1 MEATKKEASS
11 HSVHAEQSV
20 LGGLM
25 LDNKAWH
32 IITAQLTERDFFRK
46 DHQLIFRAIS
56 RLAER
61 QEPFDVVTLS
71 EIMEQAG
78 DLAAINGGLAYLA
91 ILARDTPSAANISS
105 YAKIVHDHSIERQ
118 IAAAAA
124 RNDKTALK
132 RLLDLQENQSKPAER
147 NVFIDDL
154 DSDENLTNIKLIDFL
169 PDDHILK
176 RISKQAAKAYHLPE
190 STVAMMG
197 LAIYS
202 SMTCRKYVVNYPD
215 NINSLPLGLYVLAE
229 QPPGVG
235 KTRCMNL
242 FQSPFFEIHKDS
254 DKKRKRRL
262 AELLSHKELKG
273 ELDQDERDELFDL
286 QNSNLSMFFTTNA
299 TSEGVESVMPD
310 TKGFF
315 SCQSS
320 EQGLTNTLFGKTYS
334 SGAANNDVTLN
345 GFDGAYVNFKRGG
358 RSGYVGQSVGSIVC
372 FAQDGTI
379 KTVLEVSNGTGLA
392 ERFLMI
398 EEPHLLG
405 YRDHLEF
412 NSVSQSLI
420 DEYRFICQFAA
431 DLFDRPLEYDCLSR
445 LMISDA
451 GFEMIA
457 KYKNKIEPELRDFG
471 KYSYPALR
479 GYASKINMQI
489 MKIAA
494 NLHLMNN
501 GFFYSVIS
509 DEFVLIAIKICNQL
523 LKAQLKM
530 LRDKG
535 FIGIKAEYTAI
546 LDYFT
551 EGRAEGSERDI
562 YQNKRYTKPFSEMKG
577 AIAVIKKNLV
587 EMVAAGLLA
596 TRVDMSTGKPKTF
609 YFLAQ

>member
-1 MEATKKEASS
+1 MNGSL
-11 HSVHAEQSV
+11 EQ
-20 LGGLM
+20 
-25 LDNKAWH
+25 
-32 IITAQLTERDFFRK
+32 QLNQLQNSPPERD
-46 DHQLIFRAIS
+46 
-56 RLAER
+56 
-61 QEPFDVVTLS
+61 
-71 EIMEQAG
+71 
-78 DLAAINGGLAYLA
+78 
-91 ILARDTPSAANISS
+91 
-105 YAKIVHDHSIERQ
+105 
-118 IAAAAA
+118 
-124 RNDKTALK
+124 
-132 RLLDLQENQSKPAER
+132 
-147 NVFIDDL
+147 VFINEL
-154 DSDENLTNIKLIDFL
+154 DSDETLSNIKLIDFI

-176 RISKQAAKAYHLPE
+176 RLSKQAAKAYHLPE

-197 LAIYS
+197 LAIFS
-202 SMTCRKYVVNYPD
+202 SMSCRKYVVNYPD
-215 NINSLPLGLYVLAE
+215 NINSLPIGLYVLAE

-235 KTRCMNL
+235 KTRCMSL
-242 FQSPFFEIHKDS
+242 FQTPFFEIHKGS

-262 AELLSHKELKG
+262 AELLEQKERTD
-273 ELDQDERDELFDL
+273 ELCQDDRDELFQL
-286 QNSNLSMFFTTNA
+286 QNSSLSMFFTTNA

-334 SGAANNDVTLN
+334 TGAANNDVTLN

-372 FAQDGTI
+372 FSQDGTI
-379 KTVLEVSNGTGLA
+379 KTVLEVSQGTGLA

-405 YRDHLEF
+405 YRDHLDV
-412 NSVSQSLI
+412 NYVSQALI
-420 DEYRFICQFAA
+420 DEYRFICQFAV
-431 DLFDRPLEYDCLSR
+431 DLFDRPLEYDQLSH
-445 LMISDA
+445 LSISDV

-457 KYKNKIEPELRDFG
+457 KYKNKIEPDLRDFG

-501 GFFYSVIS
+501 NFYYPVIS
-509 DEFVLIAIKICNQL
+509 DEFVMIAIKICNQL

-551 EGRAEGSERDI
+551 DAHKEASEREI
-562 YQNKRYTKPFSEMKG
+562 YTTKRYAKPFSEMKG
-577 AIAVIKKNLV
+577 SVMAIKKTLV

-596 TRVDMSTGKPKTF
+596 TRVDVSTGKPKTF
-609 YFLAQ
+609 YCLAQ